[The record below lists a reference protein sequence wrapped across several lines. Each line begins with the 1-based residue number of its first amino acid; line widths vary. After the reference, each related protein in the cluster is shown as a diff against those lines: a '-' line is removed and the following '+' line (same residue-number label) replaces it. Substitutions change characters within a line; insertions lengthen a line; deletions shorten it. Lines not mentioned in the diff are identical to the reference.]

1 MSTNTPKIKICGL
14 TRVQDIQT
22 ANALQLDY
30 IGFVFA
36 PKSKRYVAPEQAK
49 RLRRQL
55 APGIQAVGVF
65 VNAPPEQV
73 AAMLADGTIDIA
85 QLHGQENAAYL
96 ARLFSLTR
104 APIWQAFRIESAADI
119 SRANASPADL
129 VLLDHGAGGT
139 GESFDWNLLHGM
151 SRPFILAG
159 GLTPQNAAEA
169 IAQAHPYAVDT
180 SSGCETNGVKDP
192 AKMQAFVN
200 AVRNVKTE

>member
-36 PKSKRYVAPEQAK
+36 PKSKRYVAPEQA
-49 RLRRQL
+49 RQLRQQL

-73 AAMLADGTIDIA
+73 AALLADGTIDIA
-85 QLHGQENAAYL
+85 QLHGQEDAAYL
-96 ARLFSLTR
+96 NRLFSLTR

-129 VLLDHGAGGT
+129 ILLDHGAGGT

-151 SRPFILAG
+151 ARPFILAG

-180 SSGCETNGVKDP
+180 SSGCETNGVKGP

-200 AVRNVKTE
+200 AVRNVKTD

>member
-1 MSTNTPKIKICGL
+1 MSTKIKICGL
-14 TRVQDIQT
+14 TRAQDIQT

-36 PKSKRYVAPEQAK
+36 PKSKRFVAPEQAK
-49 RLRRQL
+49 QLRQQL

-65 VNAPPEQV
+65 VNAPPERI
-73 AAMLADGTIDIA
+73 AALLADGTIDIA
-85 QLHGQENAAYL
+85 QLHGQEDAAYI
-96 ARLFSLTR
+96 ARLRSLTHTL
-104 APIWQAFRIESAADI
+104 IWQAFRIENTEDI

-139 GESFDWNLLHGM
+139 GEHFDWALLHGM
-151 SRPFILAG
+151 ARPFVLAG

-169 IAQAHPYAVDT
+169 IAKARPYAVDA

-200 AVRNVKTE
+200 AVRNVKTD

>member
-1 MSTNTPKIKICGL
+1 MSTKIKICGL
-14 TRVQDIQT
+14 TRAQDIQT

-36 PKSKRYVAPEQAK
+36 PKSKRFVAPEQAK
-49 RLRRQL
+49 QLRRQL
-55 APGIQAVGVF
+55 APGIRAVGVF
-65 VNAPPEQV
+65 VNAPPEQI
-73 AAMLADGTIDIA
+73 AALLADGTINIA
-85 QLHGQENAAYL
+85 QLHGQEDAAYI
-96 ARLFSLTR
+96 ARLRSLTR
-104 APIWQAFRIESAADI
+104 APIWQAFRIENTEDI

-139 GESFDWNLLHGM
+139 GERFDWALLHGM
-151 SRPFILAG
+151 TRPFVLAG

-192 AKMQAFVN
+192 ARMLAFVN
-200 AVRNVKTE
+200 AIRNVKTD